1 MTTGTIT
8 PDAGTTA
15 LGFIRALDLSE
26 SVAGQFCC
34 RMLADYG
41 ADVTLVEP
49 PQGSATRRMGPFRES
64 AGAQPRSLLFEHL
77 NLGKGS
83 VVVDQTSAA
92 GGDLLRD
99 LARAADV
106 VVVPAGFDRAALRS
120 ANPSCIIATISP
132 FGEGTPKSHWRGTE
146 MIYQA
151 MSGMM
156 THNGR
161 HDREPLYGVGNRA
174 SYCAG
179 IAAYSSILAALMVRE
194 RTGVAQDVAIDI
206 AHVAASMTYPFALQ
220 YSYNGSFEERGMRG
234 QPLIEVKCRE
244 GWIAIWIRANHF
256 AIVCDVLGMPEMVTD
271 PRFAGDADR
280 KANFQQFIAEVQ
292 KRVADRI
299 GADIVKAL
307 QAKRVVAACCFQ
319 PSQLGPDAEHLK
331 VRDFWHVMPTN
342 EGPRLALGP
351 QFRMSRTP
359 RRAPTPAPALGEAR
373 STGAR

>member
-1 MTTGTIT
+1 M
-8 PDAGTTA
+8 AA

-26 SVAGQFCC
+26 SIAGQFCC

-49 PQGSATRRMGPFRES
+49 PQGSATRRIGPFRDSTS
-64 AGAQPRSLLFEHL
+64 AQQESLLFEHL
-77 NLGKGS
+77 NLGKSS
-83 VVVDQTSAA
+83 VVVDRESAA
-92 GGDLLRD
+92 GRDLLRD
-99 LARAADV
+99 LARKADV
-106 VVVPAGFDRAALRS
+106 VAVPAGFDHAALRS
-120 ANPSCIIATISP
+120 ANPNCIIATVSP
-132 FGEGTPKSHWRGTE
+132 FGEDTPKSHWRGTE

-220 YSYNGSFEERGMRG
+220 HSYNGSFEERGMRG

-256 AIVCDVLGMPEMVTD
+256 ATVCDVLGMPEMVTD

-292 KRVADRI
+292 KRVVDRV

-319 PSQLGPDAEHLK
+319 PSQLGPDAEHLR
-331 VRDFWHVMPTN
+331 VRDYWHIMPTKA
-342 EGPRLALGP
+342 GPRLALGP

-359 RRAPTPAPALGEAR
+359 RRMPTPAPALGEVRGA
-373 STGAR
+373 GAR

>member
-1 MTTGTIT
+1 MGTGTT
-8 PDAGTTA
+8 PPNAGTAA
-15 LGFIRALDLSE
+15 LGFIRAFDLSE
-26 SVAGQFCC
+26 SIAGQFCC

-41 ADVTLVEP
+41 ADVVLIEP
-49 PQGSATRRMGPFRES
+49 PEGSSTRRIGPFRES
-64 AGAQPRSLLFEHL
+64 GGTAPQSHLFEHL
-77 NLGKGS
+77 NLGKSS
-83 VVVDQTSAA
+83 VVVDRATAA
-92 GGDLLRD
+92 GRDLLRE
-99 LARAADV
+99 LAQNADV
-106 VVVPAGFDRAALRS
+106 VVVPAGFDRAAWRS
-120 ANPSCIIATISP
+120 ASPNCIVATVSP

-179 IAAYSSILAALMVRE
+179 IAAYSSILAALMVRK
-194 RTGVAQDVAIDI
+194 RTGIAQDVAIDI

-220 YSYNGSFEERGMRG
+220 YSYNGSLEERGMRG
-234 QPLIEVKCRE
+234 QPLIEVRCRD

-307 QAKRVVAACCFQ
+307 QAKRVVAACCFR

-331 VRDFWHVMPTN
+331 VRDFWHVMPTDA
-342 EGPRLALGP
+342 GPRLALGP

-359 RRAPTPAPALGEAR
+359 RRAATPAPALGGAKDAR
-373 STGAR
+373 AR

>member
-1 MTTGTIT
+1 MTSDH
-8 PDAGTTA
+8 DALGA
-15 LGFIRALDLSE
+15 LGFVRVLDLSE
-26 SVAGQFCC
+26 SIAGQFCC

-49 PQGSATRRMGPFRES
+49 PGGSVTRTMGPFRDNGKTES
-64 AGAQPRSLLFEHL
+64 FLFEHL
-77 NLGKGS
+77 NVGKNS
-83 VVVDQTSAA
+83 VVVDQATAEGQA
-92 GGDLLRD
+92 LLRD
-99 LARAADV
+99 LAKAADV
-106 VVVPAGFDRAALRS
+106 VVVPAGFDRVALR
-120 ANPSCIIATISP
+120 AVNAKLIIATVSP

-146 MIYQA
+146 MVYQA

-156 THNGR
+156 IHNGR

-179 IAAYSSILAALMVRE
+179 VAAYSSVLSALMVRA

-234 QPLIEVKCRE
+234 QPLIEVKCRD

-256 AIVCDVLGMPEMVTD
+256 PVVCEILGMPEMITD
-271 PRFAGDADR
+271 PRFAADADR
-280 KANFQQFIAEVQ
+280 KANFQQFVAEVQ
-292 KRVADRI
+292 KKVADSI
-299 GADIVKAL
+299 GTEIVNAL

-319 PSQLGPDAEHLK
+319 PNQLGPEAEHLK
-331 VRDFWHVMPTN
+331 VRDFWYSIDTDA
-342 EGPRLALGP
+342 GRRLALGP

-359 RRAPTPAPALGEAR
+359 RRVPTPAPSLGQSNAAAAR
-373 STGAR
+373 

>member
-1 MTTGTIT
+1 MTSDQ
-8 PDAGTTA
+8 DAAHPPGA
-15 LGFIRALDLSE
+15 LGFVRVLDLSE
-26 SVAGQFCC
+26 SIAGQFCC

-49 PQGSATRRMGPFRES
+49 PRGSVTRAIGPLRES
-64 AGAQPRSLLFEHL
+64 GKSESFLFEHL
-77 NLGKGS
+77 NVGKNS
-83 VVVDQTSAA
+83 VVVDQSSAE
-92 GGDLLRD
+92 GRSLLND
-99 LARAADV
+99 LAKASDV
-106 VVVPAGFDRAALRS
+106 VVVPAGFDRTSLRA
-120 ANPSCIIATISP
+120 ANPKLIIATVSS

-156 THNGR
+156 IHNGR

-179 IAAYSSILAALMVRE
+179 VAAYSSILSALMVRE

-206 AHVAASMTYPFALQ
+206 AHVAAAMTYPFALQ

-234 QPLIEVKCRE
+234 QPLIEVKCRD

-256 AIVCDVLGMPEMVTD
+256 PVVCEILGMPEMVTD
-271 PRFAGDADR
+271 PRFAEDAAR
-280 KANFQQFIAEVQ
+280 KANFQQFVAEVQ
-292 KRVADRI
+292 KKVADGI
-299 GADIVKAL
+299 GTDIVKAL

-319 PSQLGPDAEHLK
+319 PNQLGLEAEHLK
-331 VRDFWHVMPTN
+331 VRDFWYTIDTDV
-342 EGPRLALGP
+342 GRRLALGP

-359 RRAPTPAPALGEAR
+359 RRAPTPAPALGQSRTA
-373 STGAR
+373 GAR

>member
-1 MTTGTIT
+1 MAPGTT
-8 PDAGTTA
+8 PPNAGTTA

-26 SVAGQFCC
+26 SIAGQFCC

-49 PQGSATRRMGPFRES
+49 PQGSATRRMAPFRES
-64 AGAQPRSLLFEHL
+64 AGAERQSLLFEHL
-77 NLGKGS
+77 NLSKNS
-83 VVVDQTSAA
+83 LIIDRTTAA
-92 GGDLLRD
+92 GRDLLRD
-99 LARAADV
+99 LARNSDV
-106 VVVPAGFDRAALRS
+106 VVVPAGFDRAALRGAS
-120 ANPSCIIATISP
+120 PTCIIATVSP

-234 QPLIEVKCRE
+234 QPLVEVKCRE

-256 AIVCDVLGMPEMVTD
+256 AIVCDVLGMPEMATD

-292 KRVADRI
+292 KRVADRV

-307 QAKRVVAACCFQ
+307 QAKRVVAACCFK

-331 VRDFWHVMPTN
+331 VRDFWHVMSTDA
-342 EGPRLALGP
+342 GPRLALGP

-359 RRAPTPAPALGEAR
+359 RRAPTPAPSLGEAR
-373 STGAR
+373 STGVR

>member
-1 MTTGTIT
+1 MV
-8 PDAGTTA
+8 DRTTA
-15 LGFIRALDLSE
+15 AGRA
-26 SVAGQFCC
+26 
-34 RMLADYG
+34 
-41 ADVTLVEP
+41 
-49 PQGSATRRMGPFRES
+49 
-64 AGAQPRSLLFEHL
+64 
-77 NLGKGS
+77 
-83 VVVDQTSAA
+83 
-92 GGDLLRD
+92 LLRD
-99 LARAADV
+99 LAASADV
-106 VVVPAGFDRAALRS
+106 VVVPGDFDRDPLRS
-120 ANPSCIIATISP
+120 ASPNCIIATVSP

-161 HDREPLYGVGNRA
+161 HDREPLYGVGDRT

-194 RTGVAQDVAIDI
+194 RSGVAQDVAIDI

-234 QPLIEVKCRE
+234 QPLIEVKCRD

-256 AIVCDVLGMPEMVTD
+256 ATVCEVLGIPEMVTD

-292 KRVADRI
+292 KRVADYV
-299 GADIVKAL
+299 GAEIVKAL

-331 VRDFWHVMPTN
+331 VRDFWHVMATDA
-342 EGPRLALGP
+342 GPRLALGP

-373 STGAR
+373 RTGAR